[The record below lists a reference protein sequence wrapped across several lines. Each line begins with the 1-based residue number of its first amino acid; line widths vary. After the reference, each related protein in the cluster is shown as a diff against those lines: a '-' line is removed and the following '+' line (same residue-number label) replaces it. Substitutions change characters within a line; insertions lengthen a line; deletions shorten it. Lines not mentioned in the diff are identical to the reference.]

1 MKVILRG
8 CMMLL
13 VVLIGVAA
21 AQERPGNAVER
32 LVPYDDFNAT
42 QIDPDKWF
50 GIEFGP
56 EPRGA
61 GTEAIRQIQDNRL
74 RLVYRAYGRTDS
86 DSGMSRNEFILMFQN
101 SAAVTA
107 IEATVQVTD
116 AAATSCP
123 GNPEATMAWAMLGG
137 RFFSTAPSTPGGEVS
152 DMAATIRVVRRSDST
167 DPPDV
172 LQVTSSVFHCANLPC
187 TAGSLIYHLNL
198 GSVKLGEMVRLR
210 VQWDR
215 DNHRFIFQRDDDPE
229 VLAPYSLSDTYR
241 DTAPPGIQVK
251 FLDALHIVPNCTA
264 TPRPV
269 AFIEA
274 LFDDV
279 MVNESAAPR
288 AVR

>member
-1 MKVILRG
+1 MKKIGL
-8 CMMLL
+8 LL
-13 VVLIGVAA
+13 VGFAFLVSCASSGQS
-21 AQERPGNAVER
+21 QEIPGNAER

-50 GIEFGP
+50 GGEYGP
-56 EPRGA
+56 KPRGA
-61 GTEAIRQIQDNRL
+61 EAIRQIQDNRL

-86 DSGMSRNEFILMFQN
+86 DRGRSRNEFVLMFHN

-107 IEATVQVTD
+107 IKATVQVTD

-123 GNPEATMAWAMLGG
+123 GTPPAATIYGAILAG
-137 RFFSTAPSTPGGEVS
+137 RFFGTAPSTPGSAANDVV
-152 DMAATIRVVRRSDST
+152 ATIGLERQSDST

-172 LQVTSSVFHCANLPC
+172 LRVRSGVFHCTNANC
-187 TAGSLIYHLNL
+187 TAVSVLHRQDL
-198 GSVKLGEMVRLR
+198 GPVKLGEMVRLR

-215 DNHRFIFQRDDDPE
+215 DNHRFIFQRDDDQK
-229 VLAPYSLSDTYR
+229 VLAPYTVSDS
-241 DTAPPGIQVK
+241 APPGIQVK
-251 FLDALHIVPNCTA
+251 LLEAVHHVPNCTA

-288 AVR
+288 SAR

>member
-1 MKVILRG
+1 MKVILIG
-8 CMMLL
+8 YVMLL
-13 VVLIGVAA
+13 VVLIGCAA

-56 EPRGA
+56 KPRGA
-61 GTEAIRQIQDNRL
+61 STEAIRQIQDNRL

-86 DSGMSRNEFILMFQN
+86 DRGRSRNEFLLMFHN

-107 IEATVQVTD
+107 IKATVQVTD

-123 GNPEATMAWAMLGG
+123 GNPEATISWAMLGG
-137 RFFSTAPSTPGGEVS
+137 RFFGTAPSTPGSAANDVV
-152 DMAATIRVVRRSDST
+152 ATIRLVRRSDST

-172 LQVTSSVFHCANLPC
+172 LRVRSGVSHCANAVC
-187 TAGSLIYHLNL
+187 TAGSTIHFQDL
-198 GSVKLGEMVRLR
+198 GPVKLGEMVRLR

-229 VLAPYSLSDTYR
+229 ILAPYTVSDS
-241 DTAPPGIQVK
+241 APPGIQVK
-251 FLDALHIVPNCTA
+251 MLDAVHHVPNCTA

>member
-1 MKVILRG
+1 M
-8 CMMLL
+8 
-13 VVLIGVAA
+13 
-21 AQERPGNAVER
+21 QERPGNAEER

-50 GIEFGP
+50 GIEYGP
-56 EPRGA
+56 KPRGPS
-61 GTEAIRQIQDNRL
+61 TEAIRQIQDNRL

-86 DSGMSRNEFILMFQN
+86 DSGRPPRNELGLAFHN

-107 IEATVQVTD
+107 IQATVQVTD
-116 AAATSCP
+116 AAATSCS
-123 GNPEATMAWAMLGG
+123 GNREATSARAILGG
-137 RFFSTAPSTPGGEVS
+137 LFFGTAPSTPGS
-152 DMAATIRVVRRSDST
+152 AATDVGAWIGLVRGSDST
-167 DPPDV
+167 DPLDV
-172 LQVTSSVFHCANLPC
+172 LLVRCGVLHSTTDGTAVSVLH
-187 TAGSLIYHLNL
+187 SQDL
-198 GSVKLGEMVRLR
+198 GPVKLGEMVRLR

-229 VLAPYSLSDTYR
+229 VLAPYTVSDSG
-241 DTAPPGIQVK
+241 PPGDQIKLLVAVH
-251 FLDALHIVPNCTA
+251 LVPNCTA

-274 LFDDV
+274 LFDEV

>member
-1 MKVILRG
+1 
-8 CMMLL
+8 MLL

-42 QIDPDKWF
+42 QINPDKWF

-61 GTEAIRQIQDNRL
+61 SSEAIRQIQDNRL
-74 RLVYRAYGRTDS
+74 RLTYRAYGRTDS
-86 DSGMSRNEFILMFQN
+86 DSGMSRNEFLLAFQN

-107 IEATVQVTD
+107 IKATVQVTD

-123 GNPEATMAWAMLGG
+123 GNPQATIAWAMLGG
-137 RFFSTAPSTPGGEVS
+137 RFFSTTPSTPRSAANDVV
-152 DMAATIRVVRRSDST
+152 ATIRLVRRSDST
-167 DPPDV
+167 DPTDV
-172 LQVTSSVFHCANLPC
+172 LRVRSEVFHCTNAVC
-187 TAGSLIYHLNL
+187 TTGSMLYFQDL
-198 GSVKLGEMVRLR
+198 GPVKHGEMARLR

-215 DNHRFIFQRDDDPE
+215 DNQRFIFQRDDDPE
-229 VLAPYSLSDTYR
+229 VIAPYTVSDS
-241 DTAPPGIQVK
+241 APPGIQVK
-251 FLDALHIVPNCTA
+251 LLDALHLIPNCTA

-274 LFDDV
+274 WFDDV

-288 AVR
+288 SAR

>member
-1 MKVILRG
+1 MQVILRG
-8 CMMLL
+8 CVMLL
-13 VVLIGVAA
+13 MVLIGVPGYAA
-21 AQERPGNAVER
+21 ER
-32 LVPYDDFNAT
+32 LVPYDDFDAT

-50 GIEFGP
+50 GIEAGA
-56 EPRGA
+56 EPRSA
-61 GTEAIRQIQDNRL
+61 STEAIRQIQDNRL

-86 DSGMSRNEFILMFQN
+86 DSGMSRNEFFLMFHN

-107 IEATVQVTD
+107 IKAAVQVTD

-123 GNPEATMAWAMLGG
+123 SNPTTTIAWAMLGG
-137 RFFSTAPSTPGGEVS
+137 LFFSTAPSTPGS
-152 DMAATIRVVRRSDST
+152 AANDVAASIRLVRRSDST

-172 LQVTSSVFHCANLPC
+172 LRVRCGIFHCANAVC
-187 TAGSLIYHLNL
+187 TAGSMLHFQDL
-198 GSVKLGEMVRLR
+198 GPVKLGEMVRLR

-229 VLAPYSLSDTYR
+229 VLVPYTVSDS
-241 DTAPPGIQVK
+241 APPGIQVK
-251 FLDALHIVPNCTA
+251 YLDAHHLVPNCTA
-264 TPRPV
+264 TPRPM
-269 AFIEA
+269 AYIEA

>member
-1 MKVILRG
+1 M
-8 CMMLL
+8 
-13 VVLIGVAA
+13 
-21 AQERPGNAVER
+21 QERPGNAEER

-50 GIEFGP
+50 GWTCST
-56 EPRGA
+56 EPRGVSTEA
-61 GTEAIRQIQDNRL
+61 EAIRQIQDNRL
-74 RLVYRAYGRTDS
+74 CLVYRAYGRPDS
-86 DSGMSRNEFILMFQN
+86 DSGMSRNELGLFFHN

-107 IEATVQVTD
+107 VKATVQVTD

-123 GNPEATMAWAMLGG
+123 GNREATIAVAMLDG
-137 RFFSTAPSTPGGEVS
+137 RFFNTPPPTPGS
-152 DMAATIRVVRRSDST
+152 AANDVAAGIGLVRRSDST

-172 LQVTSSVFHCANLPC
+172 LRVRCGVLHCTNTDCMVVSELHSQDP
-187 TAGSLIYHLNL
+187 GP
-198 GSVKLGEMVRLR
+198 VKLGELVRLR
-210 VQWDR
+210 MQWDCA
-215 DNHRFIFQRDDDPE
+215 NHRFIFQHDNDPE
-229 VLAPYSLSDTYR
+229 VLAPYTVSDS
-241 DTAPPGIQVK
+241 APPGDQCKRLGAVH
-251 FLDALHIVPNCTA
+251 FVPNCTA

>member
-1 MKVILRG
+1 M
-8 CMMLL
+8 
-13 VVLIGVAA
+13 
-21 AQERPGNAVER
+21 QERPGNAEER
-32 LVPYDDFNAT
+32 LVTYDDFNAT

-50 GIEFGP
+50 GGEYGP
-56 EPRGA
+56 EPRSVS
-61 GTEAIRQIQDNRL
+61 TEAIRQIQDNRL

-86 DSGMSRNEFILMFQN
+86 DSGWSRNQLGLIFPN

-107 IEATVQVTD
+107 IKATVQVTD

-123 GNPEATMAWAMLGG
+123 GNREATSSVAMLYG
-137 RFFSTAPSTPGGEVS
+137 RFFGTIPSTPGSAANDVV
-152 DMAATIRVVRRSDST
+152 ATIRLVRRSDST

-172 LQVTSSVFHCANLPC
+172 LRVRCGVFHCANADC
-187 TAGSLIYHLNL
+187 TAGSMLHFQDL
-198 GSVKLGEMVRLR
+198 GPVKLGEMVRLR

-229 VLAPYSLSDTYR
+229 VLAPYTVSDSG
-241 DTAPPGIQVK
+241 PPGDQVK
-251 FLDALHIVPNCTA
+251 LLVALNLVSNCTA

>member
-1 MKVILRG
+1 MKVILLG
-8 CMMLL
+8 YVMLL

-21 AQERPGNAVER
+21 AQERPGNAVEH
-32 LVPYDDFNAT
+32 LVPYDDFNAS

-61 GTEAIRQIQDNRL
+61 STEAIRQIQDNRL
-74 RLVYRAYGRTDS
+74 RLVYRSYGRTDS
-86 DSGMSRNEFILMFQN
+86 DSGRPRNEFLLAFQN

-107 IEATVQVTD
+107 IKATVQVTD
-116 AAATSCP
+116 AAVTSCP
-123 GNPEATMAWAMLGG
+123 GNPEATIAWATLGG
-137 RFFSTAPSTPGGEVS
+137 LFFSTAPSTPGSVANNV
-152 DMAATIRVVRRSDST
+152 AASIRLVRRSDST

-172 LQVTSSVFHCANLPC
+172 LRVRSGVFHCTNADC
-187 TAGSLIYHLNL
+187 TAGSTLYFQDL
-198 GSVKLGEMVRLR
+198 GPVKLGEMVRLR

-229 VLAPYSLSDTYR
+229 VLVRYTVSDSAPLS
-241 DTAPPGIQVK
+241 IQVK
-251 FLDALHIVPNCTA
+251 DLGAMHFVPNCTA
-264 TPRPV
+264 KPRPM

-288 AVR
+288 SAR

>member
-1 MKVILRG
+1 M
-8 CMMLL
+8 
-13 VVLIGVAA
+13 
-21 AQERPGNAVER
+21 QERPGNAEER

-50 GIEFGP
+50 GIECGP
-56 EPRGA
+56 EPRSA
-61 GTEAIRQIQDNRL
+61 STEAIRQIQDNRL

-86 DSGMSRNEFILMFQN
+86 DSGMSRNELGLFFHN

-107 IEATVQVTD
+107 IKATVQVTD

-123 GNPEATMAWAMLGG
+123 GNPEATISWPLLGG
-137 RFFSTAPSTPGGEVS
+137 RFFGTAPSTPGS
-152 DMAATIRVVRRSDST
+152 AATDVGALIALVRGSDST
-167 DPPDV
+167 DPPDILRGICEV
-172 LQVTSSVFHCANLPC
+172 LHCTS
-187 TAGSLIYHLNL
+187 AGTGVSELHRQDL
-198 GSVKLGEMVRLR
+198 GPVKLGEMVRLR

-215 DNHRFIFQRDDDPE
+215 DNHRFIFQRDEDQE
-229 VLAPYSLSDTYR
+229 VLAPYTVSDSG
-241 DTAPPGIQVK
+241 PPGVQVK
-251 FLDALHIVPNCTA
+251 LLVALNLVPACTA

-274 LFDDV
+274 FFDDV

>member
-1 MKVILRG
+1 
-8 CMMLL
+8 MLL
-13 VVLIGVAA
+13 VVLIGCAA

-56 EPRGA
+56 KPRGA
-61 GTEAIRQIQDNRL
+61 STEATRQIQDNRL

-86 DSGMSRNEFILMFQN
+86 DRGRSRNEFLLMFHN

-107 IEATVQVTD
+107 IKATVQVTD

-123 GNPEATMAWAMLGG
+123 GNPEATISWANIGG
-137 RFFSTAPSTPGGEVS
+137 RFFGTAPSTPGS
-152 DMAATIRVVRRSDST
+152 AANDVVANIRLVRRSDST

-172 LQVTSSVFHCANLPC
+172 LRVRSGVFHCANAVC
-187 TAGSLIYHLNL
+187 TAGSPIHFQDL
-198 GSVKLGEMVRLR
+198 GPVKLGEMVRLR

-229 VLAPYSLSDTYR
+229 VLAPYTVSDS
-241 DTAPPGIQVK
+241 APPGIQVK
-251 FLDALHIVPNCTA
+251 LLDALHLVPNCTA

-288 AVR
+288 SAR

>member
-1 MKVILRG
+1 M
-8 CMMLL
+8 
-13 VVLIGVAA
+13 
-21 AQERPGNAVER
+21 QERPGNAEER

-50 GIEFGP
+50 GGEYGP
-56 EPRGA
+56 EPRSVS
-61 GTEAIRQIQDNRL
+61 TEAIRQIQDNRL

-86 DSGMSRNEFILMFQN
+86 DSGMSRNELGLFFHN

-107 IEATVQVTD
+107 IKATVQVTD

-123 GNPEATMAWAMLGG
+123 GNPEATISWATLGG
-137 RFFSTAPSTPGGEVS
+137 RFFGTAPSTPGS
-152 DMAATIRVVRRSDST
+152 AANDVVANIRLVRRSDST

-172 LQVTSSVFHCANLPC
+172 LRVRSGVFHCADAVC
-187 TAGSLIYHLNL
+187 TAGSPIHFQDL
-198 GSVKLGEMVRLR
+198 GPVKLGEMVRLR

-229 VLAPYSLSDTYR
+229 VLAPYTVSDS
-241 DTAPPGIQVK
+241 APPGIQVK
-251 FLDALHIVPNCTA
+251 LLEAVHLVPNCTA

-288 AVR
+288 SAR

>member
-1 MKVILRG
+1 MKKIE
-8 CMMLL
+8 
-13 VVLIGVAA
+13 
-21 AQERPGNAVER
+21 ERPGNAAER
-32 LVPYDDFNAT
+32 LVPYDDFHAT
-42 QIDPDKWF
+42 QIDPDKWL
-50 GIEFGP
+50 GIESYS

-61 GTEAIRQIQDNRL
+61 STEAIRQIQDNRL
-74 RLVYRAYGRTDS
+74 RLVYRSYGRTDS
-86 DSGMSRNEFILMFQN
+86 DSGISRNVFLLMFQN

-107 IEATVQVTD
+107 IKATVQVTD

-123 GNPEATMAWAMLGG
+123 GNPEATIAGAVLGG
-137 RFFSTAPSTPGGEVS
+137 RFFSTAPSTPGSAANDVV
-152 DMAATIRVVRRSDST
+152 ATIRLVRRSDST

-172 LQVTSSVFHCANLPC
+172 LRVRSGVFHCANAVC
-187 TAGSLIYHLNL
+187 TAGSPIHFQDL
-198 GSVKLGEMVRLR
+198 GPVKLGEMVRLR

-229 VLAPYSLSDTYR
+229 VLAPYTVSDSG
-241 DTAPPGIQVK
+241 PPGDQVK
-251 FLDALHIVPNCTA
+251 LLVALNLVSNCTA

>member
-1 MKVILRG
+1 M
-8 CMMLL
+8 
-13 VVLIGVAA
+13 
-21 AQERPGNAVER
+21 QERPGNAEER

-50 GIEFGP
+50 GIECGP
-56 EPRGA
+56 EPRSA

-86 DSGMSRNEFILMFQN
+86 DRGRSRNEFLLMFHN

-107 IEATVQVTD
+107 IKATVQVTD

-123 GNPEATMAWAMLGG
+123 GNPEATISWANIGG
-137 RFFSTAPSTPGGEVS
+137 RFFGTAPSTPGSAANDV
-152 DMAATIRVVRRSDST
+152 AATIRLVRRSDST

-172 LQVTSSVFHCANLPC
+172 LRVRSSVFHCANRPC
-187 TAGSLIYHLNL
+187 TAGSTLYFQDL
-198 GSVKLGEMVRLR
+198 GPVKLGEMVRLR

-229 VLAPYSLSDTYR
+229 VLAPYTVSDS
-241 DTAPPGIQVK
+241 APPGDQFKRLSAVH
-251 FLDALHIVPNCTA
+251 FVPNCTA

-274 LFDDV
+274 LFDEV

>member
-1 MKVILRG
+1 MKKIGL
-8 CMMLL
+8 LL
-13 VVLIGVAA
+13 VGFAFLVSCASSA
-21 AQERPGNAVER
+21 QSQERPGNAVER

-50 GIEFGP
+50 GGEFGT

-61 GTEAIRQIQDNRL
+61 SNEAIRQIQDNRL
-74 RLVYRAYGRTDS
+74 HLVYRTYGRTDS
-86 DSGMSRNEFILMFQN
+86 DSGRPRNTFLLMFHN

-107 IEATVQVTD
+107 IKATVQVTD

-123 GNPEATMAWAMLGG
+123 GNREATIAWAMLGG
-137 RFFSTAPSTPGGEVS
+137 LFFSTGPSTPGS
-152 DMAATIRVVRRSDST
+152 AANNVTASIRLVRRSDST

-172 LQVTSSVFHCANLPC
+172 LRVRSSVFRCANRPC
-187 TAGSLIYHLNL
+187 TAGSTLYFQDL
-198 GSVKLGEMVRLR
+198 GPVKLGEMVRLR

-229 VLAPYSLSDTYR
+229 VLVRYTVSDS
-241 DTAPPGIQVK
+241 APPGIQVK
-251 FLDALHIVPNCTA
+251 DLAAEHHVPNCTA
-264 TPRPV
+264 TPRPM

-279 MVNESAAPR
+279 MVNESAVPR
-288 AVR
+288 SAQ

>member
-1 MKVILRG
+1 M
-8 CMMLL
+8 
-13 VVLIGVAA
+13 
-21 AQERPGNAVER
+21 QERPGNAEER
-32 LVPYDDFNAT
+32 LVLYDDFNVT

-50 GIEFGP
+50 GIECGP
-56 EPRGA
+56 EPRSA

-86 DSGMSRNEFILMFQN
+86 DSGMSRNELGLFFHN

-107 IEATVQVTD
+107 IKATMQVTD

-123 GNPEATMAWAMLGG
+123 GNREATVAVAMLDG
-137 RFFSTAPSTPGGEVS
+137 RFFNTAPPTPGS
-152 DMAATIRVVRRSDST
+152 AANDVAAGIGLVRRSDST

-172 LQVTSSVFHCANLPC
+172 LRVICAVLHCTNADCMAPSELH
-187 TAGSLIYHLNL
+187 SQDL
-198 GSVKLGEMVRLR
+198 GPVNCGEMARLR
-210 VQWDR
+210 MQWDR

-229 VLAPYSLSDTYR
+229 VLAPYTVSDS
-241 DTAPPGIQVK
+241 APPGDQFKRLGAVH
-251 FLDALHIVPNCTA
+251 FVPNCTA
-264 TPRPV
+264 TPRPM

>member
-1 MKVILRG
+1 M
-8 CMMLL
+8 
-13 VVLIGVAA
+13 
-21 AQERPGNAVER
+21 QERPGNAEER
-32 LVPYDDFNAT
+32 LVTYDDFNAT

-50 GIEFGP
+50 GIEYGP
-56 EPRGA
+56 EPRSA
-61 GTEAIRQIQDNRL
+61 STEAIRQIQDNRL

-86 DSGMSRNEFILMFQN
+86 DSGWSRKQLGLIFPN

-107 IEATVQVTD
+107 IKATVQVID

-123 GNPEATMAWAMLGG
+123 GNRGASSAQAILGG
-137 RFFSTAPSTPGGEVS
+137 LFFGTAPSTPGS
-152 DMAATIRVVRRSDST
+152 AATDVGALIGLVRGSDST
-167 DPPDV
+167 DPPDILRVICEV
-172 LQVTSSVFHCANLPC
+172 LHCTSDGTGVSELHRQD
-187 TAGSLIYHLNL
+187 L
-198 GSVKLGEMVRLR
+198 GPVKLGEMVRLR

-229 VLAPYSLSDTYR
+229 VLAPYTVSDSG
-241 DTAPPGIQVK
+241 PPGDQVK
-251 FLDALHIVPNCTA
+251 LLIAMNLVSNCTA